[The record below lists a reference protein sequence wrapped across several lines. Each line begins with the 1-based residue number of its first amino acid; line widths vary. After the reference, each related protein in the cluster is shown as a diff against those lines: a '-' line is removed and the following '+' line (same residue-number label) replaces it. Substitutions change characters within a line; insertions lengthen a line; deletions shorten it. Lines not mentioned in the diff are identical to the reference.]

1 MYSIS
6 SLFTNARQNLSEFSD
21 KYYDKNNKTFNR
33 DLIIFVVISMCIIY
47 FIINLLDGF
56 LKIPLIIILGIIV
69 GMYYYK
75 KYKG

>member
-1 MYSIS
+1 MTGMYS
-6 SLFTNARQNLSEFSD
+6 LFSNAKQNLSEFSD
-21 KYYDKNNKTFNR
+21 KYYDKNNKSFNR

-47 FIINLLDGF
+47 FIINLLDGI

-75 KYKG
+75 KYRG

>member
-1 MYSIS
+1 MPNIS
-6 SLFTNARQNLSEFSD
+6 SFVTNAKQNLTEFSD
-21 KYYDKNNKTFNR
+21 KYYDKDNKTFNR

>member
-1 MYSIS
+1 MNSIS
-6 SLFTNARQNLSEFSD
+6 SLFTNAKQNLSEFSD

-33 DLIIFVVISMCIIY
+33 DLIIFVVVSMCIIY